1 MKIFTLEAILL
12 LATTVCFAQTK
23 WNVEFYSGTGL
34 FNETSALNG
43 PETTYDSVSVPLGI
57 SGGYYFTDFVGLKAY
72 LDFLIPV
79 SFIAHPD
86 SGTTITKEN
95 YDFLLGMDEFFGIVF
110 NVAKTERF
118 TIPVTV
124 GLHGK
129 LFFSTI
135 ANHFTMASNSGIGAG
150 IGVEYNI
157 TDKLYILARVNGSF
171 DFIGLSIMF
180 PTGNADN
187 DRETKVDAAFMHT
200 WGIAPHIG
208 IGIKF

>member
-1 MKIFTLEAILL
+1 MRRFSLAGILL
-12 LATTVCFAQTK
+12 LVTTVCFAQTK
-23 WNVEFYSGTGL
+23 WNVEFYSGAAL

-43 PETTYDSVSVPLGI
+43 PETTYESVSVPLGI

-72 LDFLIPV
+72 LDFLIPL
-79 SFIAHPD
+79 SFTAHPD
-86 SGTTITKEN
+86 NGSTITKEN
-95 YDFLLGMDEFFGIVF
+95 YDFLLGMDELFGVVF
-110 NVAKTERF
+110 NVFKSNRLV
-118 TIPVTV
+118 IPVTV

-135 ANHFTMASNSGIGAG
+135 ADHFTMVTNSGIGAG

-157 TDKLYILARVNGSF
+157 TDKFYILARVNGSF
-171 DFIGLSIMF
+171 DFIGFSVMI
-180 PTGNADN
+180 PTGNADS
-187 DRETKVDAAFMHT
+187 DQKTKVDAAFMRT